1 MADVTPVPA
10 ASVLLLRDA
19 PLSVLMMR
27 RHEKSSFVPNMW
39 VFPGGAV
46 EESDRAMANGSELD
60 AMRFAAARET
70 FEETGIWLGD
80 ETRTFAAVLTLDELQ
95 REAPLDLA
103 RLTWTSHWITP
114 AGIPIRFDTWF
125 FVTKLRDGVIAPV
138 QSSESDAMIWIEPR
152 EALARHERGEF
163 PLVFPTVKNLEAI
176 VEFNSA
182 DGVIES
188 RRGATIVAVQPRMVV
203 ENGRKRI
210 VLP

>member
-1 MADVTPVPA
+1 MANVTPVPA

-46 EESDRAMANGSELD
+46 EESDRAIANGSELD
-60 AMRFAAARET
+60 TMRLAAARET

-80 ETRTFAAVLTLDELQ
+80 ETRTFAASMTLDDLQ
-95 REAPLDLA
+95 REAPLDLE

-125 FVTKLRDGVIAPV
+125 FVTKLLDGAIAPV
-138 QSSESDAMIWIEPR
+138 ESAESDAMLWIEPR

-176 VEFNSA
+176 LDHNSA
-182 DGVIES
+182 DGLIES
-188 RRGATIVAVQPRMVV
+188 RRGATIVAVQPRILV
-203 ENGRKRI
+203 ENGRKKI